1 MRKICSII
9 LYKILG
15 WKLHVTI
22 PLHKKSIICVAP
34 HTSNWD
40 FILGI
45 LYRKSMGF
53 SSHFLMKKD
62 WFFWPL
68 GILLRHMDGIPIN
81 RKSKHHLT
89 DSLSDYVRQCD
100 SIHIAITPEG
110 TRSLS
115 RHWKKGFYF
124 IALKAGIPIQLYALD
139 YRNKTIVCTREIIPS
154 GNLEKDFKDICNY
167 YAPYGKCARFPQKF
181 AIDNEAV

>member
-1 MRKICSII
+1 MRRIYGII

-15 WKLHVTI
+15 WKLRVTI
-22 PLHKKSIICVAP
+22 PLPKKCIICVAP

-45 LYRKSMGF
+45 LYRKSLGF
-53 SSHFLMKKD
+53 PSHFLMKSE

-68 GILLRHMDGIPIN
+68 GLLLRRMDGIPIH
-81 RKSKHHLT
+81 RGSKSRLT
-89 DSLSDYVRQCD
+89 DSLAEYVCQHD
-100 SIHIAITPEG
+100 TIHIAITPEG
-110 TRSLS
+110 TRSLN

-139 YRNKTIVCTREIIPS
+139 YRNKTIVCTKEIVPS
-154 GNLEKDFKDICNY
+154 GNLEEDFKTICDY
-167 YAPYGKCARFPQKF
+167 YAPYGNCARFPHKF
-181 AIDNEAV
+181 AIDDETL